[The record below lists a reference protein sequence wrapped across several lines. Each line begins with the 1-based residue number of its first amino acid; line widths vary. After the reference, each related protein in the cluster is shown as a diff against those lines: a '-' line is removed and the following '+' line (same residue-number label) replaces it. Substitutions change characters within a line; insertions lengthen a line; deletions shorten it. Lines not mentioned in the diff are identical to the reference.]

1 MKTLTGPS
9 AWAVL
14 RLRNEASLLR
24 ERKRQVQ
31 DYGYLPHELA
41 SLSDAASATDRMA
54 ASIEAG
60 DRRSLRQNLAEFDKF
75 VDYAGSASP
84 YGWKPGK
91 TPVDEVVADW
101 ERDLCEEDAIERED
115 EDSARSSGSH
125 HPVKAYNKGDGER
138 VRAHLARNP
147 RRSRKRIAA

>member
-1 MKTLTGPS
+1 MKALTGPS
-9 AWAVL
+9 TWAVL

-41 SLSDAASATDRMA
+41 SLSDAASAADRMA

-75 VDYAGSASP
+75 IEYAGSASP

-91 TPVDEVVADW
+91 SPVDEVVADW
-101 ERDLCEEDAIERED
+101 ERDLREEDATAREE
-115 EDSARSSGSH
+115 EDSSRAGGTH
-125 HPVKAYNKGDGER
+125 HRVKAYRKGDGER
-138 VRAHLARNP
+138 VRSHLARNP
-147 RRSRKRIAA
+147 RRGRKRPAA

>member
-1 MKTLTGPS
+1 MKRLSGPS

-24 ERKRQVQ
+24 ERKQQVH

-41 SLSDAASATDRMA
+41 SLSDAASAADRMA
-54 ASIEAG
+54 ASVEAG

-75 VDYAGSASP
+75 IDYAGSASP

-91 TPVDEVVADW
+91 TPVDEVVANW
-101 ERDLCEEDAIERED
+101 ERDLRDEEVVEVED
-115 EDSARSSGSH
+115 EDPPRSSGSH
-125 HPVKAYNKGDGER
+125 HRVRAYRKGDGER
-138 VRAHLARNP
+138 VRTHLARNP
-147 RRSRKRIAA
+147 RRSRRRIAA